1 MKRESLVFGLSGV
14 FFGLLVGWILGS
26 QQAATSVTT
35 LAAPTTPAAAATPA
49 PGSAS
54 ASAPTLDVARAADL
68 EKRANAAPAD
78 SAVRTELGNLY
89 FDAERFDLAVLWYE
103 ASLKINPRDVDVS
116 TDLAV
121 CYYYT
126 NQADRALAQLDASL
140 KLNPTHAK
148 TLLNQGIIRAFG
160 KQDLAG
166 AMESWKRVVEVAPG
180 TEEAR
185 RAQQGID
192 GLTSAH
198 QGAGAAGGA
207 GGSASRP

>member
-1 MKRESLVFGLSGV
+1 MKRESLVFGLSGA
-14 FFGLLVGWILGS
+14 FFGVLVGWILGS
-26 QQAATSVTT
+26 QQAAGVTSPV
-35 LAAPTTPAAAATPA
+35 AATVASAPAAAPA
-49 PGSAS
+49 SS
-54 ASAPTLDVARAADL
+54 TSTSAPALDVARAADL

-78 SAVRTELGNLY
+78 AAVRAELGNLY
-89 FDAERFDLAVLWYE
+89 FDAERFDLAMPWYE

-121 CYYYT
+121 CYYYS
-126 NQADRALAQLDASL
+126 NQTDRALAQLDASL

-166 AMESWKRVVEVAPG
+166 AMEAWQRVVDVAPG
-180 TEEAR
+180 TEEAK

-192 GLTSAH
+192 GLKSAH
-198 QGAGAAGGA
+198 QGTDAVAGA
-207 GGSASRP
+207 GGSASVP